1 MIQSNRISTTKEFVV
16 DAEISVK
23 DVDAFFAED
32 EFCHATKPLKYRATL
47 INKKKFIALEADIQA
62 ELEHACDRC
71 GENFIRSYAHHV
83 SLKLVEAT
91 SFGNKDEIVLEADDL
106 DVVTYENNEIDLE
119 HILLESLLLEFD
131 EPCLCREDCK
141 GICPVCRQNLNEKAC
156 DCVVPE
162 FK

>member
-1 MIQSNRISTTKEFVV
+1 
-16 DAEISVK
+16 
-23 DVDAFFAED
+23 
-32 EFCHATKPLKYRATL
+32 LKYHATL

-83 SLKLVEAT
+83 TLKLVEAS
-91 SFGNKDEIVLEADDL
+91 SFGTKDEIVLEADDL
-106 DVVTYENNEIDLE
+106 DVVTYENSEIDLE
-119 HILLESLLLEFD
+119 HILLESLFLEFD

-156 DCVVPE
+156 NCVVPE
-162 FK
+162 FN